1 MKCICNPCLL
11 LFHHTKQTK
20 SIHFYIYLFYSTNI
34 ETEVAKYLR
43 SLVESQLSQ
52 LSLHYGV
59 IGSDFQKLCLQDGII
74 DTTRSNLLHAYSM
87 NKIE

>member
-1 MKCICNPCLL
+1 MKCICNHYLL

-20 SIHFYIYLFYSTNI
+20 SKHSHFYLFYSTNI
-34 ETEVAKYLR
+34 EIEVAKYLR

-52 LSLHYGV
+52 LSPHYDV

-74 DTTRSNLLHAYSM
+74 DTTRSNLLHAYS
-87 NKIE
+87 IA

>member
-1 MKCICNPCLL
+1 MKCICNPYLL

-20 SIHFYIYLFYSTNI
+20 SIHSHFYLFYSTNI

-52 LSLHYGV
+52 FSPHYDV

-74 DTTRSNLLHAYSM
+74 DTTRSNLLHAYS
-87 NKIE
+87 IA